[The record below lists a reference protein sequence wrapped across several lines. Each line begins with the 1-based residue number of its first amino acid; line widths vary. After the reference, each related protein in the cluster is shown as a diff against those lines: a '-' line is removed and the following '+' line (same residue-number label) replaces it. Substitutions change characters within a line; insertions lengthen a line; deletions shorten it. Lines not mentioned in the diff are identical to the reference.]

1 MPLTWAVMRFP
12 RRTPPVSSDV
22 PAHARPDVAVSNSSL
37 TPRSRRQFLALGGAA
52 ALGGLAASCAGD
64 ESSPEPTDAQ
74 NAPGDLPDGDAT
86 PSEPEGFVVVQ
97 RYPSGQ
103 RLTPGDV
110 RLAFSIA
117 DSKGS
122 LLPEGPAVITGVVRD
137 ERGDTIGTVEAPR
150 RGTGLDVPYWTIT
163 TEIPKRGLYEFAL
176 DGAIG
181 DPTPFLI
188 FDASEVSIPAVGT
201 ALPPVETPTADNP
214 RGVDPV
220 CTRLDGPCPF
230 HDVTLT
236 DALAAG
242 KPVVYLIGTPAHCQ
256 TATCGPGLEF
266 LIDAS
271 KQYADV
277 ATFVHAEVWAD
288 PEATEV
294 APAVT
299 DYTLDYEPV
308 IWITDAAG
316 TVVRRIDIVWDADE
330 LGQLLAE
337 SLA

>member
-1 MPLTWAVMRFP
+1 M
-12 RRTPPVSSDV
+12 
-22 PAHARPDVAVSNSSL
+22 
-37 TPRSRRQFLALGGAA
+37 A
-52 ALGGLAASCAGD
+52 ALGGLAAACAGD
-64 ESSPEPTDAQ
+64 ESSAEQTDAQ
-74 NAPGDLPDGDAT
+74 DARGTLPDSDAKT
-86 PSEPEGFVVVQ
+86 SDTEGFVVVP

-103 RLTPGDV
+103 RLTPGEV

-137 ERGDTIGTVEAPR
+137 ERGGTIGTIEAPR

-163 TEIPKRGLYEFAL
+163 AEIPTQGLYEFAL

-242 KPVVYLIGTPAHCQ
+242 RPVVYLIGTPAHCQ

-277 ATFVHAEVWAD
+277 AIFVHAEVFAD
-288 PEATEV
+288 PEGTEV

-330 LGQLLAE
+330 LGQDRK
-337 SLA
+337 SVV